1 MIFPL
6 ESIDLE
12 AMVQRLTVFCSEV
25 PTCLWR
31 VGKHRNVVSWS
42 LVNGRAARSQNRFLL
57 AEEIQW
63 ALFMLQGPSNVRKG
77 SRGRE
82 ERVRTYLLLPVTI
95 WRFLASGNKKRKTP
109 QSRQMVVMEPR
120 VLQNNL

>member
-12 AMVQRLTVFCSEV
+12 AMVQRLTVFCSEI

-42 LVNGRAARSQNRFLL
+42 QNSFPYAR
-57 AEEIQW
+57 
-63 ALFMLQGPSNVRKG
+63 
-77 SRGRE
+77 RGNT
-82 ERVRTYLLLPVTI
+82 VGFVY
-95 WRFLASGNKKRKTP
+95 ASGAFKCEKGIEGERGESKNLSSTFRDDLEVFGFRK
-109 QSRQMVVMEPR
+109 
-120 VLQNNL
+120 